1 MKKNIVVTGGSRGI
15 GLSTAKIFKSAGH
28 SVWVLSRSNPEVEG
42 INWLSCDLSD
52 YDSVQLAVSRLR
64 EAVSSVDILINNSG
78 YLVNAPFEKISK
90 DELEHSYKVNVFGPF
105 WLIQAML
112 PLLRGAHVVGISSIG
127 GISGTAKFPGL
138 SAYSSSKGALIPL
151 HELLQEELG
160 AKYDLSFNILALG
173 AVQTEMLST
182 AFPGYQAPLSSDEMG
197 EYVCWFAENGH
208 KYFKG
213 KVLPVSV
220 STP

>member
-1 MKKNIVVTGGSRGI
+1 MKKNIVITGGSRGI
-15 GLSTAKIFKSAGH
+15 GLSTANKFKLAGH
-28 SVWVLSRSNPEVEG
+28 RVWILSRSNPNLEG
-42 INWLSCDLSD
+42 VNWLSCDLSD
-52 YDSVQLAVSRLR
+52 CDSVQLAVSKLQ
-64 EAVSSVDILINNSG
+64 EELSSVDILINNSG
-78 YLVNAPFEKISK
+78 YLVNAPFEEVSK
-90 DELEHSYKVNVFGPF
+90 AELEYSYRVNVFGPF

-112 PLLRGAHVVGISSIG
+112 PLLRGAHVLGISSIG
-127 GISGTAKFPGL
+127 GISGTAKFAGL

-151 HELLQEELG
+151 FELLQEELG
-160 AKYDLSFNILALG
+160 SKHELSFNILALG
-173 AVQTEMLST
+173 AVQTEMLSA
-182 AFPGYQAPLSSDEMG
+182 AFPGYQAPLTSDEMG